1 VISPALCSSYVD
13 HLVGP
18 GGDDDHPLEAHIT
31 VASLA
36 RVPEIG
42 QALDTEADNLARTW
56 LGQTRVARK
65 GLTDEQQAVRPAG
78 RHVHPARADH
88 PDDTDDRT
96 G

>member
-1 VISPALCSSYVD
+1 VD

-18 GGDDDHPLEAHIT
+18 GGDDDQLLEAHIT

-65 GLTDEQQAVRPAG
+65 GLTDEQQAEY
-78 RHVHPARADH
+78 
-88 PDDTDDRT
+88 DRLEGMST
-96 G
+96 SRSGSP